1 MRLRLRLL
9 RETLAVARLPARARV
24 PAWAQGSPT
33 AVARTAD
40 ELSIVCRA
48 DRVPERI
55 KHTPGWRCLK
65 LEGVF
70 DFGLVGV
77 LLSVLAPLARARV
90 GIFAF
95 STHDTD
101 YVMIQQR
108 DLGRALRALRSAGH
122 RVSRSPRRAR
132 SASR

>member
-1 MRLRLRLL
+1 VRLRLRRLE
-9 RETLAVARLPARARV
+9 ETFAVARLPARARV
-24 PAWAQGSPT
+24 PAWAEGSLT
-33 AVARTAD
+33 AVVRTAE

-48 DRVPERI
+48 DRVPGRV
-55 KHTPGWRCLK
+55 KHTAGWRCLR

-70 DFGLVGV
+70 EFGLVGV

-101 YVMIQQR
+101 YVMIQER
-108 DLGRALRALRSAGH
+108 DFPRALKALRSAGH
-122 RVSRSPRRAR
+122 RLSGPLRRAR